1 MNRPTDIARQAL
13 AETRRALACVRDLI
27 EDSDLLQRDVEDRVG
42 FSRGYLSQLLNG
54 HIDLKVRHLEP
65 LLEALG
71 LLPGQYFGALF
82 PPGRRRVRRSGR
94 PRPPLK
100 VSKDVIRIY
109 GFGIAEAR
117 ELRRRLEQCEER
129 LEEMARSDAVAALA
143 AARRGD
149 QAGG

>member
-1 MNRPTDIARQAL
+1 MSHPPDAVRQAQAETRQAL
-13 AETRRALACVRDLI
+13 AYLRDLI
-27 EDSDLLQRDVEDRVG
+27 EDSDLLQRQVEDRAG

-54 HIDLKVRHLEP
+54 HIDLKVRHLET
-65 LLEALG
+65 LFEALG

-82 PPGRRRVRRSGR
+82 PPARRRVRRSG
-94 PRPPLK
+94 PRPELK

-129 LEEMARSDAVAALA
+129 LEELARSDAVAVLA
-143 AARRGD
+143 AHRRSG
-149 QAGG
+149 